1 MKVIV
6 TGAAGFIGSCIVR
19 KLNDEGINN
28 ILAVDQSDNPMKWKN
43 LEGKRIDDYADKD
56 ELVSILPKYKPD
68 AIIHMG
74 ACSSTMQMDA
84 AFLRKNNFEYS
95 KTLAE
100 YSLKNKVSFLYASSA
115 ATYGD
120 GTRGY
125 SDEDKSTLI
134 QKPLNPYGNSKQ
146 LFDLWLLKNK
156 LQNKVTGFKFFNV
169 FGPNEYHKEEMMSL
183 MCKAF
188 AGVAAGKP
196 MRLFKSYKKG
206 YADGEQMRD
215 FIYVKDAVDIVYYF
229 LTHPGKRGI
238 FNVGT
243 GKARSWND
251 VAKALFTAAG
261 KKPKIEYIEM
271 PVIIRDKYQ
280 YFTEADMTK
289 LRRAGCKHEFLSL
302 ESAIKDYAKYL
313 KNKSYW

>member
-1 MKVIV
+1 MKIIV
-6 TGAAGFIGSCIVR
+6 TGAAGFIGSCIIR

-43 LEGKRIDDYADKD
+43 LEGKKIEDYADKD
-56 ELVSILPKYKPD
+56 ELVSLLPKYGPD

-74 ACSSTMQMDA
+74 ACSSTMQMDVK
-84 AFLRKNNFEYS
+84 FLRKNNFEYS

-100 YSLKNKVSFLYASSA
+100 YSLKNKVPFLYASSA

-120 GTRGY
+120 GSSGY

-134 QKPLNPYGNSKQ
+134 QKPLNPYGKSKQ
-146 LFDLWLLKNK
+146 MFDLWLLKNK

-169 FGPNEYHKEEMMSL
+169 FGPNEYHKAGMMSL
-183 MCKAF
+183 MCKAY
-188 AGVAAGKP
+188 AGVVAGKP
-196 MRLFKSYKKG
+196 MRLFKSYKAG

-229 LTHPGKRGI
+229 LTHPKKRGI

-251 VAKALFTAAG
+251 VAKALFSAAG
-261 KKPKIEYIEM
+261 KKPKIKYIEM
-271 PVIIRDKYQ
+271 PMIIRDKYQ

-289 LRRAGCKHEFLSL
+289 LRRAGCKHKFLSH

>member
-6 TGAAGFIGSCIVR
+6 TGAAGFIGSCILK
-19 KLNDEGINN
+19 KLNDEGIKN
-28 ILAVDQSDNPMKWKN
+28 ILAVDQPDNPLKWKN
-43 LEGKRIDDYADKD
+43 LAGKKLDDYADKD
-56 ELVSILPKYKPD
+56 ELFDLLPKYAPD

-74 ACSSTMQMDA
+74 ACSSTMQMDVR
-84 AFLRKNNFEYS
+84 FLQKNNFEYT

-120 GTRGY
+120 GSRGY
-125 SDEDKSTLI
+125 SDEDKSTLR

-156 LQNKVTGFKFFNV
+156 LQNKMTGFKFFNV
-169 FGPNEYHKEEMMSL
+169 FGPNEYHKAEMMSL
-183 MCKAF
+183 MCKAY

-196 MRLFKSYKKG
+196 MRLFKSYKAG
-206 YADGEQMRD
+206 YADGEQKRD

-229 LTHPGKRGI
+229 FSHPEKRGI

-251 VAKALFTAAG
+251 VARALFTAAG

-271 PVIIRDKYQ
+271 PVLIRDKYQ

-289 LRRAGCKHEFLSL
+289 LRKAGCKHKCLSL
-302 ESAIKDYAKYL
+302 EAAIKDYWKYL
-313 KNKSYW
+313 RTHSYF